1 MSRGHFG
8 EKRDDREN
16 GGDQYCRFQYMWDA
30 TFDAANSKLYVTQT
44 RVPADDRDESI
55 IHVLQIN

>member
-1 MSRGHFG
+1 
-8 EKRDDREN
+8 
-16 GGDQYCRFQYMWDA
+16 MWDA